1 MSDKL
6 RHAAVE
12 LKMLGAI
19 IMKTGRESFEQR
31 MQREGYE
38 ISALQFGIVRM
49 LAMDGEHSLK
59 ELSQKFMLE
68 PSTLVPSID
77 ALERKAIV
85 FRHRD
90 AQDRR
95 RVVIGLTEQGRS
107 LAHRFHAVADD
118 DAIYQ
123 AVLKMGE
130 ADVDE
135 LLRLMRALVQALPQ
149 GGQLMDSLCARLRSA
164 QPATAP
170 PEADPRSS
178 SE

>member
-1 MSDKL
+1 MSEKL

-12 LKMLGAI
+12 LKMLGAL
-19 IMKTGRESFEQR
+19 IMKVGRESLEQR

-38 ISALQFGIVRM
+38 ISALQFGLIRM

-59 ELSQKFMLE
+59 ELSQKFMVD

-77 ALERKAIV
+77 ALERKDIV

-95 RVVIGLTEQGRS
+95 RVVIGLTEQGQS
-107 LAHRFHAVADD
+107 LAQRFHAVGDD

-123 AVLKMGE
+123 ALLQMH
-130 ADVDE
+130 APDVDQ
-135 LLRLMRALVQALPQ
+135 LLRLMRALILALPDGDQ
-149 GGQLMDSLCARLRSA
+149 MMDSLCARLRSA
-164 QPATAP
+164 QAP
-170 PEADPRSS
+170 PTSHTENTPPG
-178 SE
+178 

>member
-12 LKMLGAI
+12 LKMLGAL
-19 IMKTGRESFEQR
+19 IMKVGRESFEQR

-38 ISALQFGIVRM
+38 ISVLQFGLIRM

-59 ELSQKFMLE
+59 ELSQKVMVD

-77 ALERKAIV
+77 ALERKDIV

-90 AQDRR
+90 PQDRR
-95 RVVIGLTEQGRS
+95 RVVIGLTEQGHS
-107 LAHRFHAVADD
+107 VAQRFHAVADD

-123 AVLKMGE
+123 ALLQMDE
-130 ADVDE
+130 ADVDH
-135 LLRLMRALVQALPQ
+135 LLRLMRTLIQALPAGDQ
-149 GGQLMDSLCARLRSA
+149 MMDSLCTRLRSA
-164 QPATAP
+164 QISTNDSP
-170 PEADPRSS
+170 S
-178 SE
+178 